1 METTK
6 YIHFFS
12 WATRVSIELPVG
24 FEEQIEDPDSN
35 SAIYADDLDEPYEHG
50 EPGARVMTKMTAVE
64 KESTEA
70 YLAMAEASAALESR
84 NLENRKEIMV
94 NGAPAVRQ
102 ILSYRDDDLEVDV
115 FRHET
120 FAQVENVVFS
130 ITCLAPTDRIADYRA
145 AFDHA
150 ADTARFILLP
160 EASVGYAH
168 EGLRISALLP
178 EGWSVSEHTDDHVR
192 FFGPSHSK
200 YDDYQPTF
208 SISLGEP
215 EGFGR
220 EWFDSF
226 CAASRST
233 LEREIPGF
241 ELRSVER
248 FTLSSFVEVHALW
261 YIHESEPGLKFAQLQ
276 ALCLMDRYHLYLVNA
291 ATLLPLADDYLPV
304 FDEILHNLRMLP
316 AR

>member
-35 SAIYADDLDEPYEHG
+35 SAIYADDLDGPDEHG
-50 EPGARVMTKMTAVE
+50 EPGARVMTKMTAVPQ
-64 KESTEA
+64 ESTEA
-70 YLAMAEASAALESR
+70 YRAMAEASAVLESR
-84 NLENRKEIMV
+84 EVENREEIMV
-94 NGAPAVRQ
+94 NGAPAIRQ
-102 ILSYRDDDLEVDV
+102 TLSYRDDDLGVDV

-120 FAQVENVVFS
+120 FAQLANVVFS
-130 ITCLAPTDRIADYRA
+130 ITCLAPADRLADYRA

-150 ADTARFILLP
+150 AETARFILLP
-160 EASVGYAH
+160 ETSVGYAH

-178 EGWSVSEHTDDHVR
+178 EGWSVSELSDKHIR
-192 FFGPSHSK
+192 FYGPVHGE

-215 EGFGR
+215 EGFGE
-220 EWFDSF
+220 EWFDNF
-226 CAASRST
+226 CAASRAS
-233 LEREIPGF
+233 LERKMPGF

-248 FTLSSFVEVHALW
+248 FTLSSFVDVHALW
-261 YIHESEPGLKFAQLQ
+261 YTHESDPGLEFAQLQ
-276 ALCLMDRYHLYLVNA
+276 ALCLMDRYHLYLINA
-291 ATLLPLADDYLPV
+291 ATLLPLTDEYLPV
-304 FDEILHNLRMLP
+304 FDNILHSLRMLP